1 MGSSQS
7 KSAKAAVD
15 EINERKIRQNPIV
28 LRMEKKHQEELESL
42 QKDAEKRAE
51 ADEKLRSRQE
61 KQHQK
66 NVVLLQSQLDQEAEA
81 RRAAEDLHR
90 EAEQK
95 RIKAEQEASDY
106 AKQAEKAQK
115 ARDDAV
121 SAAEKARTAMEEAEA
136 RAKSEHRARDE
147 AEVERKNAVLS
158 AEEFRDRERS
168 ARDAAAKAEEAKEKF
183 QRLEEKARL
192 TSEETEDELQKFKV
206 EREKTEKELARA
218 HRREAQLADLQPVHE
233 PTRAEHEQTKND
245 RQYIEGRLHLAI
257 AGMAGSGKSSLIN
270 AFRGVSKGTASAA
283 ATGVVETTRTIGRYE
298 DPHPDRSKFVWYD
311 IPGAGTANVGHTNYF
326 IKQGLYIFD
335 AIIVLFDS
343 RFVDADI
350 TILENCKKFNI
361 PAFIV
366 RSKSD
371 EHIKAIAD
379 EMREELDEDE
389 SEDEDD
395 IRSKDREAR
404 RTRIDAD
411 AKEEYISVTRQ
422 NVRENLQRAGLDE
435 EQRIYLISRRTLLR
449 IVRGK
454 QVAQTKLIDEYELI
468 KDVMAAIKERR
479 IDPPP
484 PFKADPAKSGSYLNP
499 FSWGG
504 WGRR

>member
-1 MGSSQS
+1 M
-7 KSAKAAVD
+7 D
-15 EINERKIRQNPIV
+15 EAEFRAQNER
-28 LRMEKKHQEELESL
+28 
-42 QKDAEKRAE
+42 
-51 ADEKLRSRQE
+51 
-61 KQHQK
+61 
-66 NVVLLQSQLDQEAEA
+66 
-81 RRAAEDLHR
+81 
-90 EAEQK
+90 
-95 RIKAEQEASDY
+95 
-106 AKQAEKAQK
+106 
-115 ARDDAV
+115 
-121 SAAEKARTAMEEAEA
+121 
-136 RAKSEHRARDE
+136 RARDE
-147 AEVERKNAVLS
+147 AEVERKHAILS

-168 ARDAAAKAEEAKEKF
+168 ARDAAVKADEAREKF
-183 QRLEEKARL
+183 ERLEERARL
-192 TSEETEDELQKFKV
+192 TREETEGKLKTLKEDG
-206 EREKTEKELARA
+206 EKTEKELAKAR
-218 HRREAQLADLQPVHE
+218 RREAQLADLQPVHE
-233 PTRAEHEQTKND
+233 PTRAEHEQTKRD

-283 ATGVVETTRTIGRYE
+283 ATGVVETTRVIGRYE

-311 IPGAGTANVGHTNYF
+311 IPGAGTTNVSNSNYF
-326 IKQGLYIFD
+326 ITQGLYIFD
-335 AIIVLFDS
+335 AIITLFDS
-343 RFVDADI
+343 RFVDTDI

-379 EMREELDEDE
+379 EMREALDEDE

-395 IRSKDREAR
+395 VRSKDREAR

-411 AKEEYISVTRQ
+411 AREEYISVTRR
-422 NVRENLQRAGLDE
+422 NVKENLQNAGLDDQ
-435 EQRIYLISRRTLLR
+435 QRVYLISRRTLLR

-454 QVAQTKLIDEYELI
+454 HVAPTKLIDEYELI

-484 PFKADPAKSGSYLNP
+484 FKPERSGSY

-504 WGRR
+504 WSRR

>member
-1 MGSSQS
+1 MGNKQS
-7 KSAKAAVD
+7 KAAKADVD
-15 EINERKIRQNPIV
+15 EINERTIRRNPIV
-28 LRMEKKHQEELESL
+28 QAMDKKHQEELQNL
-42 QKDAEKRAE
+42 QKAAEKRAE
-51 ADEKLRSRQE
+51 ADENARSRQE
-61 KQHQK
+61 KEHQK
-66 NVVLLQSQLDQEAEA
+66 NLIALQSQLDQEAEA
-81 RRAAEDLHR
+81 RRVAEEQHR

-95 RIKAEQEASDY
+95 RIKAEQEAADH

-121 SAAEKARTAMEEAEA
+121 HAAEKARKAMEEAEY
-136 RAKSEHRARDE
+136 RAQNERRARDE

-168 ARDAAAKAEEAKEKF
+168 ARDAALKAEEARAKFEK
-183 QRLEEKARL
+183 LEEKARL
-192 TSEETEDELQKFKV
+192 TGEETEGQLRTFKA
-206 EREKTEKELARA
+206 EREKTEKELAKAR
-218 HRREAQLADLQPVHE
+218 RREAQLAELQPVHE
-233 PTRAEHEQTKND
+233 PTRAEHEQTKHD
-245 RQYIEGRLHLAI
+245 RQYVEGRLHFAI
-257 AGMAGSGKSSLIN
+257 AGVAGSGKSSLIN

-298 DPHPDRSKFVWYD
+298 DPHPDRSKFVWFD
-311 IPGAGTANVGHTNYF
+311 IPGAGTTNISNSDYF
-326 IKQGLYIFD
+326 VKQGLYIFD

-343 RFVDADI
+343 RFVDTDI
-350 TILENCKKFNI
+350 TILENCKRFNI
-361 PAFIV
+361 PSFIV

-379 EMREELDEDE
+379 EMREALDEDE
-389 SEDEDD
+389 SEDEEDV
-395 IRSKDREAR
+395 RSKEREAR

-411 AKEEYISVTRQ
+411 AKDEYISVTRR
-422 NVRENLQRAGLDE
+422 NVKENLRKAGLDE

-454 QVAQTKLIDEYELI
+454 QVAPTKLIDEFELI

-479 IDPPP
+479 IDPPV
-484 PFKADPAKSGSYLNP
+484 FKADPAKSGTYLNP

>member
-1 MGSSQS
+1 MGNKQS
-7 KSAKAAVD
+7 KAAKAEVD
-15 EINERKIRQNPIV
+15 EINERTIRRNPV
-28 LRMEKKHQEELESL
+28 VQAMERKHRDELEDL
-42 QKDAEKRAE
+42 QKAAEKRAE
-51 ADEKLRSRQE
+51 ADENIRSRQE

-66 NVVLLQSQLDQEAEA
+66 NLIALQSQLDQEAEA
-81 RRAAEDLHR
+81 RRAAEELHR

-95 RIKAEQEASDY
+95 RIKAEQEAVDH

-115 ARDDAV
+115 ARDEAV
-121 SAAEKARTAMEEAEA
+121 YAADKAREAMEGAQYQAQNE
-136 RAKSEHRARDE
+136 RRARDE
-147 AEVERKNAVLS
+147 AEVARKNAVLS
-158 AEEFRDRERS
+158 TEEYKDRERS
-168 ARDAAAKAEEAKEKF
+168 AKDAAAKADEAREKF
-183 QRLEEKARL
+183 ERLEKKARL
-192 TSEETEDELQKFKV
+192 MRDETEDQLQLFKADQ
-206 EREKTEKELARA
+206 EKTEKELAKAR
-218 HRREAQLADLQPVHE
+218 RREAQLAELQPVHE
-233 PTRAEHEQTKND
+233 PTRVEHEQTKRD
-245 RQYIEGRLHLAI
+245 RQYIEGRLHFAI
-257 AGMAGSGKSSLIN
+257 AGVAGSGKSSLIN

-283 ATGVVETTRTIGRYE
+283 ATGVVETTRGIGRYE

-311 IPGAGTANVGHTNYF
+311 IPGAGTTNVSNFDYF
-326 IKQGLYIFD
+326 VKQGLYIFD

-343 RFVDADI
+343 RFVDTDI
-350 TILENCKKFNI
+350 TILENCKRFNI

-379 EMREELDEDE
+379 EMREMLDEDE

-411 AKEEYISVTRQ
+411 AKEEYISVTRR
-422 NVRENLQRAGLDE
+422 NVKENLQKAGLDE

-454 QVAQTKLIDEYELI
+454 QVATTKLIDEYELI

-479 IDPPP
+479 IDPPA
-484 PFKADPAKSGSYLNP
+484 FKPDLSKSGSYLNP

>member
-1 MGSSQS
+1 
-7 KSAKAAVD
+7 
-15 EINERKIRQNPIV
+15 
-28 LRMEKKHQEELESL
+28 
-42 QKDAEKRAE
+42 
-51 ADEKLRSRQE
+51 
-61 KQHQK
+61 
-66 NVVLLQSQLDQEAEA
+66 A

-147 AEVERKNAVLS
+147 AEVERKNA
-158 AEEFRDRERS
+158 
-168 ARDAAAKAEEAKEKF
+168 
-183 QRLEEKARL
+183 
-192 TSEETEDELQKFKV
+192 
-206 EREKTEKELARA
+206 REKTEKELARA

-311 IPGAGTANVGHTNYF
+311 IPGAGTANVSHTNYF

-395 IRSKDREAR
+395 IRSKDRETR

-422 NVRENLQRAGLDE
+422 NVRENLQRAGLDD

-468 KDVMAAIKERR
+468 KDVMA
-479 IDPPP
+479 
-484 PFKADPAKSGSYLNP
+484 
-499 FSWGG
+499 
-504 WGRR
+504 